1 MIAQR
6 PPLLRFGAVLVA
18 PETAIASI
26 AADPPSGARAFF
38 GAAVWLGLLPPL
50 FAAVGTMTFGWRLG
64 VEPLFLSTGTVVA
77 IGAAYFVL
85 LLFGFLSTAVVA
97 RWMARTYGA
106 DTSWSRSFA
115 LVTLVGAPLA
125 IGSVVHLYP
134 NAFVN
139 VLVLV
144 PTLIFSMYL
153 LYRGLPAVMKTDPG
167 RGMLMASSLI
177 AYLLVSWV
185 TLLGITA
192 VLWSRGLGPHVA
204 T

>member
-1 MIAQR
+1 MITQP

-26 AADPPSGARAFF
+26 AANPPSGAHAFF

-50 FAAVGTMTFGWRLG
+50 FAAIGTMTFGWRLG
-64 VEPLFLSTGTVVA
+64 VAPLFLSAGTIVA
-77 IGAAYFVL
+77 IGTAYFVL
-85 LLFGFLSTAVVA
+85 LLFGFLSTAAVA
-97 RWMARTYGA
+97 RWMAGTYGA

-115 LVTLVGAPLA
+115 LVTLVGTPLA

-144 PTLIFSMYL
+144 PTLIWSMYL

-177 AYLLVSWV
+177 AYLLVAWV

-192 VLWSRGLGPHVA
+192 VLWSRGIGPHVA